1 MIPSKKNSR
10 ALSATYFLFFA
21 ILGIFLPY
29 FNLYA
34 YSLKFS
40 TRQIGVLSATL
51 SLMKIASPLIWAHFA
66 SSLWTRKKI
75 SLVTSLASALLF
87 LACLSISSFEAML
100 IAITLYGF
108 FRTAL
113 VPMMEVTTW
122 ETVELR
128 GGEYG
133 KIRLW
138 GSLGFIVTSLAAGWL
153 LDALPLRTIL
163 YGIALLSVLLFIN
176 LFKVPDDEP
185 LGRTSTQ
192 SGDNVTSLLTHPHLV
207 LFFLIALLVQVSF
220 GAYYGFY
227 TIFMEEQGYS
237 RSLVGVSWALSVLCE
252 ILLMSQYKRWFGRTR
267 PQVVLIA
274 GCFTATWR
282 WWIMAHTE
290 SLVFILLAQATHA
303 VCFGAFHIASLSY
316 MNRHVPAHLRTG
328 AQSLLNSLAYGLGGM
343 IGFLLSGWL
352 YEPMGATTLFQLSSF
367 FSFAAG
373 LLAVV
378 HYFCF
383 APSKTGRQLSSD

>member
-1 MIPSKKNSR
+1 MTSRQKNSR

-40 TRQIGVLSATL
+40 TRQIGVLSASL
-51 SLMKIASPLIWAHFA
+51 ALMKMASPLIWAHFA

-87 LACLSISSFEAML
+87 LACLFISSFEAML

-138 GSLGFIVTSLAAGWL
+138 GSLGFIVASLATGWL
-153 LDALPLRTIL
+153 LDALPLRTVL
-163 YGIALLSVLLFIN
+163 YGIALVSVLLFIN

-185 LGRTSTQ
+185 LGTTTQ
-192 SGDNVTSLLTHPHLV
+192 PKEGVASLLIHAHLV
-207 LFFLIALLVQVSF
+207 LFFLIALLVQLSF
-220 GAYYGFY
+220 GTYYGFY
-227 TIFMEEQGYS
+227 TIFMEDQGYS
-237 RSLVGVSWALSVLCE
+237 RGMVGVSWALSVLCE

-282 WWIMAHTE
+282 WWLMAHTE

-303 VCFGAFHIASLSY
+303 VCFGAFHIASLTY
-316 MNRHVPAHLRTG
+316 LNRHVAPHLRTG
-328 AQSLLNSLAYGLGGM
+328 AQSLLSSLAYGLGGM

-352 YEPMGATTLFQLSSF
+352 YEPIGARALFQLSSF

-383 APSKTGRQLSSD
+383 APSKTGGQVTSD